1 MVPEPLLVAKK
12 AGLFD
17 RIDTVEK
24 MNVCIDIV
32 KKLGMDPAIVDTI
45 SHCCL
50 AISSKGDI
58 DTFVNVADNAL
69 EKGIQLKSLPP
80 SIIVRLA
87 NVNNFQYQQEAKK
100 LVNNKFVAA
109 S

>member
-1 MVPEPLLVAKK
+1 MSKK
-12 AGLFD
+12 YYWL
-17 RIDTVEK
+17 
-24 MNVCIDIV
+24 IDIV
-32 KKLGMDPAIVDTI
+32 KKLGMDPAIVNTI

-87 NVNNFQYQQEAKK
+87 NVNNFQYDNRFFTTNQYVIIYCISNLIYIDKY
-100 LVNNKFVAA
+100 VCM
-109 S
+109 